1 MASSV
6 ARASKRRISDL
17 SASAPSLEKLAGE
30 LGLAVAES
38 QWVDL
43 RAFAELLLLWNARI
57 NLTGARSTSELYDDH
72 FPDALV
78 LASVAGAG
86 ASVIDVGS
94 GGGLPAVPLAILR
107 PDLKLTLVEPRAKR
121 VAFLRT
127 ALRAARRDAVVLDC
141 RLEDVARA
149 GPFDL
154 AVSRATFAP
163 GEWLAAARDVGREAT
178 VLAAAKWGG
187 PSPGWSLTRDVAYR
201 TGRGH
206 PRWLGVY
213 CST

>member
-1 MASSV
+1 M
-6 ARASKRRISDL
+6 

-38 QWVDL
+38 HWAEL

-57 NLTGARSTSELYDDH
+57 NLTGARSTNELYDDH

-78 LASVAGAG
+78 LASVARTG

-127 ALRAARRDAVVLDC
+127 ALRAAKREAVILDC
-141 RLEDVARA
+141 RLEDVASA
-149 GPFDL
+149 GAFDL

-163 GEWLAAARDVGREAT
+163 GEWLGAAREVGREAA
-178 VLAAAKWGG
+178 VLAAARWEGA
-187 PSPGWSLTRDVAYR
+187 SPGWRLTREVTYR